1 MNQPLILTGSTPNTA
16 LTAEDGPTRLI
27 GRIVAEVQLA
37 VMTAALDLVET
48 ENDRSIDLDR
58 AVVLFVILR
67 AGYAR
72 QPGLKAGDDA
82 ATISINA
89 MASSLNR
96 PFETVRRHVNALI
109 AAGICC
115 KCRRGV
121 CISSD
126 FAGSA
131 VLERT
136 IGRVHDAMVLLIVYV
151 RRHGIA
157 LPPQR
162 PDIAYD
168 KDATIAAAL
177 DLLLAAFEYVTP
189 YYSDW
194 MEMRVLNAIIAAN
207 ARRVTFDP
215 GLAQMYA
222 RRDTIPPDRLRVPV
236 SVAEVARVMR
246 IPYSTT
252 QRYVNRAIAEGRLR
266 RVTGG
271 VLATQELLAQPA
283 VQVAGPAAMAKA
295 MRAFGR
301 LVPGGFPFDDPA
313 SCYLVGPPDL
323 LDFGTG
329 MPAMI

>member
-1 MNQPLILTGSTPNTA
+1 
-16 LTAEDGPTRLI
+16 
-27 GRIVAEVQLA
+27 
-37 VMTAALDLVET
+37 
-48 ENDRSIDLDR
+48 
-58 AVVLFVILR
+58 
-67 AGYAR
+67 
-72 QPGLKAGDDA
+72 
-82 ATISINA
+82 

-126 FAGSA
+126 FANSA

-168 KDATIAAAL
+168 RD
-177 DLLLAAFEYVTP
+177 
-189 YYSDW
+189 
-194 MEMRVLNAIIAAN
+194 
-207 ARRVTFDP
+207 
-215 GLAQMYA
+215 A